1 MASSISETYIGTDSP
16 SPRHKVYRDIFSM
29 ACAGVTTPDELF
41 QIIAR
46 QLKQAKDEAS
56 ARALVVQFERKCVA
70 YAVMNF

>member
-46 QLKQAKDEAS
+46 RLEQAKDSEAS
-56 ARALVVQFERKCVA
+56 ARALVERRCVA